1 MNQVTE
7 SEFDTPQGE
16 GQKRRR
22 ELAMVFVLAFI
33 FLVLTAIEFKL
44 FGMSQQLPFA
54 HSIFFLG
61 LVNFNIILF
70 LLLFFLIFRNVV
82 KIFAERQSGLTGK
95 TLKAKL
101 IAAFV
106 TFSFVPTALM
116 FLVSVFYINNSF
128 DKWFSEKMAG
138 VLKSSLEVT
147 NAYYLS
153 AKRKNYHF
161 AEQVASEMRGT
172 TGSDWSKR
180 LPALRKR
187 YSLDAVEYYPSL
199 FGQRIVSVSPD
210 EALPEVPPLSLEL
223 LERGIEDRNEA
234 STIHQ
239 FENGNLVRVIFP
251 VGKNKEAGAVV
262 VSTFIPLSLI
272 AKMDD
277 IASAYEDFRDINPL
291 EGPIKSIYL
300 IILVLM
306 TLTIMLGA
314 TWFGFYLARQL
325 SVPLEELGQAAQRVA
340 NRDYQVVKL
349 TSGSREINEL
359 VLHFNQ
365 MTNTIETSEREV
377 SEANLNLRN
386 TLSRLDEHSRYIE
399 VILSTVS
406 TGVVSLNPE
415 GQITVANRHASKLL
429 ETPPG
434 KLIGKHIATVLDKEY
449 LAVLENMIEQ
459 MKSHKAESIQ
469 REVRIQVRG
478 RTVPLQMT
486 LSFLFDDNHEEIGK
500 VLVFDDLTAV
510 LGAQRAAAW
519 TEVAR
524 RIAHEIKNPL
534 TPIKLSAER
543 LEKKFG
549 AQIQDPA
556 FKESL
561 RVIVYQVDS
570 LKNLVNEFN
579 QFARLPNSMPTTG
592 QLNKTIEESLVL
604 FRNAGKGDFVDFKPD
619 ETLPVF
625 FFDPDQMSRII
636 NNLVDN
642 ALAAVVDRPSPKVVI
657 RTHYDSILKIA
668 RIEVEDNGP
677 GIPAQLRERIFEPYI
692 TTKVNGTGL
701 GLAIVKR
708 MVEDHQGFIR
718 AYSVVEGEDKL
729 TETKFVI
736 ELPVVEALKSE
747 ARNRLNDKKAGE
759 NFS

>member
-1 MNQVTE
+1 MNEVELQ
-7 SEFDTPQGE
+7 QQE

-22 ELAMVFVLAFI
+22 ELGTVLLLAVV
-33 FLVLTAIEFKL
+33 FLVLTAIEYKL

-82 KIFAERQSGLTGK
+82 KIFSERQSGLAGK

-106 TFSFVPTALM
+106 LFSFVPTTLM
-116 FLVSVFYINNSF
+116 FIVSVFYINNSF

-147 NAYYLS
+147 NSYYLS

-161 AEQVASEMRGT
+161 AERVAQDLMNTPSA
-172 TGSDWSKR
+172 DWGKR
-180 LPALRKR
+180 LVDLRKR
-187 YSLDAVEYYPSL
+187 YSLDSVEYYPSL
-199 FGQRIVSVSPD
+199 FGQRVVSVSPD

-223 LERGIEDRNEA
+223 LERGIKDRNEA
-234 STIHQ
+234 SAIHQ
-239 FENGNLVRVIFP
+239 SENGNLVRVIFP
-251 VGKNKEAGAVV
+251 VGGKQARGAVV

-277 IASAYEDFRDINPL
+277 IAKAYEDFRDVNPL

-325 SVPLEELGQAAQRVA
+325 SVPLEELGEAAQRVA
-340 NRDYQVVKL
+340 GRDYAKVEI
-349 TSGSREINEL
+349 TSGSREINQL
-359 VLHFNQ
+359 VRHFNH
-365 MTNTIETSEREV
+365 MTAELETSEREV
-377 SEANLNLRN
+377 REANQSLRQ

-399 VILSTVS
+399 VVLSTVS
-406 TGVVSLNPE
+406 TGVISLDRQ
-415 GQITVANRHASKLL
+415 GQITMVNQHAAKLL
-429 ETPPG
+429 ETPPI
-434 KLIGKHIATVLDKEY
+434 KLVGKHMRDVLDKEY
-449 LAVLENMIEQ
+449 YQILDNMIEQ
-459 MKSHKAESIQ
+459 MKAHKAESIQ
-469 REVRIQVRG
+469 REVRIQIRG
-478 RTVPLQMT
+478 RSIPLQMT
-486 LSFLFDDNHEEIGK
+486 LSFLTDENQTEIGK
-500 VLVFDDLTAV
+500 VLVFDDLTPV

-549 AQIQDPA
+549 HQIQDEA
-556 FKESL
+556 FHECV
-561 RVIVYQVDS
+561 RRIVDQVDS

-579 QFARLPNSMPTTG
+579 QFARLPRSNPVPG
-592 QLNKTIEESLVL
+592 HLNKIISEALVL
-604 FRNAGKGDFVDFKPD
+604 FQGETKPVQFEAD
-619 ETLPVF
+619 ETLPQFV
-625 FFDPDQMSRII
+625 FDPDQMRRII

-642 ALAAVVDRPSPKVVI
+642 ALAAVVDKPDGRVVI
-657 RTHYDSILKIA
+657 RTHYDSVLKIA
-668 RIEVEDNGP
+668 RVEVEDNGP
-677 GIPAQLRERIFEPYI
+677 GIPSHLRERIFEPYV
-692 TTKVNGTGL
+692 TTKTQGTGL

-718 AYSVVEGEDKL
+718 ALSDGRS
-729 TETKFVI
+729 ETKFVI
-736 ELPVVEALKSE
+736 ELPVVENAE
-747 ARNRLNDKKAGE
+747 KANIIRAKERRGE
-759 NFS
+759 NWV

>member
-1 MNQVTE
+1 MAETSE
-7 SEFDTPQGE
+7 SQSINE

-22 ELAMVFVLAFI
+22 ELGTVFFLAVL
-33 FLVLTAIEFKL
+33 FLILTAIEFKL

-82 KIFAERQSGLTGK
+82 KIFSERQSGLTGRS
-95 TLKAKL
+95 LKGKL
-101 IAAFV
+101 TTAFV
-106 TFSFVPTALM
+106 TFSLIPTTLM
-116 FLVSVFYINNSF
+116 FIVSVFYINNSF

-147 NAYYLS
+147 NAFHLS

-161 AEQVASEMRGT
+161 AEKVANELRETPSA
-172 TGSDWSKR
+172 DWGKK
-180 LPALRKR
+180 LGELRKR

-199 FGQRIVSVSPD
+199 FGQRVLSVSP
-210 EALPEVPPLSLEL
+210 EETLPHVPPLSLEL

-239 FENGNLVRVIFP
+239 SESGNMVRVVFP
-251 VGKNKEAGAVV
+251 VGKTKQEGAVV
-262 VSTFIPLSLI
+262 VSTFIPLSLT

-277 IASAYEDFRDINPL
+277 IATAYEDFRDINPL
-291 EGPIKSIYL
+291 EGPVKSIYL

-325 SVPLEELGQAAQRVA
+325 SVPLEQLGEAAQRVA
-340 NRDYQVVKL
+340 GRDYKPVTL
-349 TSGSREINEL
+349 TSGSREINQL
-359 VLHFNQ
+359 VRHFNS
-365 MTNTIETSEREV
+365 MTQDLETFERDV
-377 SEANLNLRN
+377 REANNNLRA
-386 TLSRLDEHSRYIE
+386 TLTRLDEHSRYIE
-399 VILSTVS
+399 VVLSTVS
-406 TGVVSLNPE
+406 TGVISLDPE
-415 GQITVANRHASKLL
+415 GHITMANRHAAKLL
-429 ETPPG
+429 ETPPV
-434 KLIGKHIATVLDKEY
+434 KLVGRHIGEVLEKEY
-449 LAVLENMIEQ
+449 YQILDNMIQQ

-469 REVRIQVRG
+469 REVRVQIRG
-478 RTVPLQMT
+478 RSVPLQMT
-486 LSFLFDDNHEEIGK
+486 LSFLTDENQTEIGK
-500 VLVFDDLTAV
+500 VLVFDDLTPV

-543 LEKKFG
+543 LERKFG
-549 AQIQDPA
+549 EQIKDEA
-556 FKESL
+556 FHECV
-561 RVIVYQVDS
+561 RRIIGQVDS

-579 QFARLPNSMPTTG
+579 QFARLPKSNPIPSN
-592 QLNKTIEESLVL
+592 LNKVISDALVL
-604 FRNAGKGDFVDFKPD
+604 YQNEERKQKIEFYPN
-619 ETLPVF
+619 ETLPTF
-625 FFDPDQMSRII
+625 FFDPDQMQRII

-642 ALAAVVDRPSPKVVI
+642 ALAAVVENTRGRIVI
-657 RTHYDSILKIA
+657 HTHYDNVLKIA

-677 GIPAQLRERIFEPYI
+677 GIPTHLRERIFEPYV
-692 TTKVNGTGL
+692 TTKEHGTGL

-718 AYSVVEGEDKL
+718 AFSDGR
-729 TETKFVI
+729 TQTKFVI
-736 ELPVVEALKSE
+736 ELPVVESPEQAKIVRANKDRE
-747 ARNRLNDKKAGE
+747 GWV
-759 NFS
+759 

>member
-1 MNQVTE
+1 MNETDQAIE
-7 SEFDTPQGE
+7 R
-16 GQKRRR
+16 QKRHK
-22 ELAMVFVLAFI
+22 ELGIIFLLAVL
-33 FLVLTAIEFKL
+33 FLVLTATEFKL
-44 FGMSQQLPFA
+44 FGISQTLPFA

-82 KIFAERQSGLTGK
+82 KIFSERQIGLSGRS
-95 TLKAKL
+95 LKARL

-106 TFSFVPTALM
+106 TFTIVPTTLM

-161 AEQVASEMRGT
+161 AERVAKELNQSK
-172 TGSDWSKR
+172 SVDWPKR
-180 LPALRKR
+180 LTELRSR

-199 FGQRIVSVSPD
+199 FGQRIVSVNPD
-210 EALPEVPPLSLEL
+210 ESLPEVPPLSLEL
-223 LERGIEDRNEA
+223 LERGLKDRNEA

-251 VGKNKEAGAVV
+251 VGQKKQEGAIV

-277 IASAYEDFRDINPL
+277 IASAYEDFRDVNPL
-291 EGPIKSIYL
+291 EYPIKSIYL
-300 IILVLM
+300 VILVLM

-340 NRDYQVVKL
+340 NRDYSPVRL

-359 VLHFNQ
+359 VTHFNQ
-365 MTNTIETSEREV
+365 MTSKLETSEREV
-377 SEANLNLRN
+377 QEANTNLRQ
-386 TLSRLDEHSRYIE
+386 TLSRLDEHTRYIE
-399 VILSTVS
+399 VVLSTVS
-406 TGVVSLNPE
+406 TGVVSLDPE
-415 GQITVANRHASKLL
+415 GHITMVNRHASQLL
-429 ETPPG
+429 ETRPDR
-434 KLIGKHIATVLDKEY
+434 LIGKHIAQVLDPEY
-449 LAVLENMIEQ
+449 YQILQNMIDQ
-459 MKSHKAESIQ
+459 MRSHRADSIQ
-469 REVRIQVRG
+469 REVRLQIRG
-478 RTVPLQMT
+478 RTMPLQMT
-486 LSFLFDDNHEEIGK
+486 LSFLTDEQKREIGK
-500 VLVFDDLTAV
+500 VLVFDDLTPV

-549 AQIQDPA
+549 SQIKDEA
-556 FKESL
+556 FRECIQ
-561 RVIVYQVDS
+561 RIVDQVDS

-579 QFARLPNSMPTTG
+579 HFARLPKSNPVPSN
-592 QLNKTIEESLVL
+592 LNKVIQESLVL
-604 FRNAGKGDFVDFKPD
+604 YQSAENSAKLEFKPD
-619 ETLPVF
+619 EALPIF
-625 FFDPDQMSRII
+625 GFDPDQMRRMI

-642 ALAAVVDRPSPKVVI
+642 ALAAVNDRPDGRVII
-657 RTHYDSILKIA
+657 RTSYDNVLRIA
-668 RIEVEDNGP
+668 RIEIEDNGP
-677 GIPAQLRERIFEPYI
+677 GIPTHLRERIFEPYV
-692 TTKVNGTGL
+692 TTKQQGTGL

-708 MVEDHQGFIR
+708 MVEDHHGFIR
-718 AYSVVEGEDKL
+718 AISDGR
-729 TETKFVI
+729 TETKFVV
-736 ELPVVEALKSE
+736 ELPVVEAPEKNKLLHS
-747 ARNRLNDKKAGE
+747 RGTTGDQYV
-759 NFS
+759 

>member
-1 MNQVTE
+1 MNEEAQVME
-7 SEFDTPQGE
+7 E

-22 ELAMVFVLAFI
+22 ELGMVFLLAVL
-33 FLVLTAIEFKL
+33 FLVLTAIEYKL

-82 KIFAERQSGLTGK
+82 KIFSERQSGLAGK

-106 TFSFVPTALM
+106 TFSFIPTTLM
-116 FLVSVFYINNSF
+116 FIVSVFYINNSF

-147 NAYYLS
+147 NSYYLS

-161 AEQVASEMRGT
+161 AERVATELRGT
-172 TGSDWSKR
+172 HSADWSKR
-180 LPALRKR
+180 LSQLRER

-210 EALPEVPPLSLEL
+210 EASPEVPPLSLEL

-251 VGKNKEAGAVV
+251 VGRNKDEGAVV

-277 IASAYEDFRDINPL
+277 IAAAYEDFRDINPL

-340 NRDYQVVKL
+340 NRDYQPVKL

-359 VLHFNQ
+359 VRHFNQ
-365 MTNTIETSEREV
+365 MTTKLETSEREV
-377 SEANLNLRN
+377 FEANSNLRS
-386 TLSRLDEHSRYIE
+386 TLNRLDERSRYIE
-399 VILSTVS
+399 VVLSTVS
-406 TGVVSLNPE
+406 TGVVSIDPE
-415 GQITVANRHASKLL
+415 GTITMVNRHAAKLL

-434 KLIGKHIATVLDKEY
+434 KLVGKHISQVLDKEHFQI
-449 LAVLENMIEQ
+449 LQNMIQQ

-469 REVRIQVRG
+469 REVRVQIRE
-478 RTVPLQMT
+478 RSVPLQMT
-486 LSFLFDDNHEEIGK
+486 LSFLFDENQAELGK

-543 LEKKFG
+543 LRKKFG
-549 AQIQDPA
+549 QQIKDEA
-556 FKESL
+556 FHESVRL
-561 RVIVYQVDS
+561 IVYQVDS

-579 QFARLPNSMPTTG
+579 QFARLPKSSPTSG
-592 QLNKTIEESLVL
+592 QLNSVISDSLVL
-604 FRNAGKGDFVDFKPD
+604 FRNSGRGEIVEFIPD
-619 ETLPVF
+619 QTLPRF

-642 ALAAVVDRPSPKVVI
+642 ALAAVVERKDPHIVI
-657 RTHYDSILKIA
+657 STHYDSVLKIA
-668 RIEVEDNGP
+668 RIEVKDNGP
-677 GIPAQLRERIFEPYI
+677 GIPPQLRERIFEPYI
-692 TTKVNGTGL
+692 TTKAQGTGL

-718 AYSVVEGEDKL
+718 AYSDGHD
-729 TETKFVI
+729 ETKFVI
-736 ELPVVEALKSE
+736 ELPVVETPAI
-747 ARNRLNDKKAGE
+747 AGGPIPPLSKE
-759 NFS
+759 TGEHQT

>member
-1 MNQVTE
+1 MEE
-7 SEFDTPQGE
+7 SLLTGIERL
-16 GQKRRR
+16 KRQR
-22 ELAMVFVLAFI
+22 ELATVFGLAVL
-33 FLVLTAIEFKL
+33 FLALTAIEYKL

-82 KIFAERQSGLTGK
+82 KIFSESQTGLSGK

-106 TFSFVPTALM
+106 LFAFVPTTLM

-161 AEQVASEMRGT
+161 AERVAKELRT
-172 TGSDWSKR
+172 TDRTEWAKR
-180 LPALRKR
+180 LGDLRAR

-199 FGQRIVSVSPD
+199 FGQRVVSHSPD
-210 EALPEVPPLSLEL
+210 EAMPEIPPLSLEL
-223 LERGIEDRNEA
+223 LERGIEDRNQA

-251 VGKNKEAGAVV
+251 VGSTKAEGAVV

-277 IASAYEDFRDINPL
+277 IAAAYEDFRDVNPL
-291 EGPIKSIYL
+291 EYPIKSIYL

-306 TLTIMLGA
+306 TLTILLGA

-325 SVPLEELGQAAQRVA
+325 SIPLEELGQAAQRVA
-340 NRDYQVVKL
+340 NHDYSPVQAR
-349 TSGSREINEL
+349 SGSVEINEL
-359 VLHFNQ
+359 VTHFNQ
-365 MTNTIETSEREV
+365 MTTNLATSEREV
-377 SEANLNLRN
+377 REANQSLRS
-386 TLSRLDEHSRYIE
+386 TLSRLDEHSRYME
-399 VILSTVS
+399 VVLSTVS
-406 TGVVSLNPE
+406 TGVITLDPE
-415 GQITVANRHASKLL
+415 GHITMVNRHAQKLL
-429 ETPPG
+429 QIKPER
-434 KLIGKHIATVLDKEY
+434 LLGKHIGQVLQKEY
-449 LAVLENMIEQ
+449 FSVLENMIEQ
-459 MKSHKAESIQ
+459 MKAHRAESIQ
-469 REVRIQVRG
+469 REIRIQIRN
-478 RTVPLQMT
+478 RSIPLQMT
-486 LSFLFDDNHEEIGK
+486 LSFLTDENQTEIGK

-549 AQIQDPA
+549 HQIQDPA
-556 FKESL
+556 FHESIL
-561 RVIVYQVDS
+561 RIIKQVDS

-579 QFARLPNSMPTTG
+579 QFARLPKSSPVPGN
-592 QLNKTIEESLVL
+592 LNKTIEDMLGMFL
-604 FRNAGKGDFVDFKPD
+604 PD
-619 ETLPVF
+619 ENTQRLEFISDTELPTF
-625 FFDPDQMSRII
+625 IFDPDQMRRII
-636 NNLVDN
+636 NNLIDN
-642 ALAAVVDRPSPKVVI
+642 AVAAVQGKADGRIVI
-657 RTHYDSILKIA
+657 RTSYDSVLKIA

-677 GIPAQLRERIFEPYI
+677 GIPSHLSERIFEPYM
-692 TTKVNGTGL
+692 TTKEHGTGL

-708 MVEDHQGFIR
+708 MVEDHHGFIR
-718 AYSVVEGEDKL
+718 AFSDGQS
-729 TETKFVI
+729 ETKFVI
-736 ELPVVEALKSE
+736 ELPVVEAAERTGVVRSRE
-747 ARNRLNDKKAGE
+747 AGQNPGE
-759 NFS
+759 NRV

>member
-1 MNQVTE
+1 MDGTDQTLIE
-7 SEFDTPQGE
+7 R
-16 GQKRRR
+16 QKRRK
-22 ELAMVFVLAFI
+22 ELSTVFLLAVL
-33 FLVLTAIEFKL
+33 FLVLTAIEYKL

-82 KIFAERQSGLTGK
+82 KIFSERQTGLAGR

-106 TFSFVPTALM
+106 AFSFIPTTLM

-147 NAYYLS
+147 NSYYLT

-161 AEQVASEMRGT
+161 AERVAEELRHTPSSQWARKLV
-172 TGSDWSKR
+172 D
-180 LPALRKR
+180 LRKR

-199 FGQRIVSVSPD
+199 FGRRVVSVSPD
-210 EALPEVPPLSLEL
+210 ESLPEVPPLSLEL
-223 LERGIEDRNEA
+223 LDRGIEDRNEA

-239 FENGNLVRVIFP
+239 FENGNLVRVISP
-251 VGKNKEAGAVV
+251 VGRSKGDGAVV

-272 AKMDD
+272 TKMDD
-277 IASAYEDFRDINPL
+277 VASAYEDFRDVNPL
-291 EGPIKSIYL
+291 EYPIKSIYL

-340 NRDYQVVKL
+340 EHDYSPVVL
-349 TSGSREINEL
+349 TSGSTEINQL
-359 VLHFNQ
+359 VQHFNQ
-365 MTNTIETSEREV
+365 MTRKIESSEREV
-377 SEANLNLRN
+377 REVNQNLRQ
-386 TLSRLDEHSRYIE
+386 TLARLDEHSRYIE
-399 VILSTVS
+399 VVLSTVS
-406 TGVVSLNPE
+406 TGVISLDPE
-415 GQITVANRHASKLL
+415 GHITMVNRHAAKLL
-429 ETPPG
+429 ESDPERLTG
-434 KLIGKHIATVLDKEY
+434 QHIGKVLDQEY
-449 LAVLENMIEQ
+449 FTILETMIQQ
-459 MKSHKAESIQ
+459 MRLHRAESIQ
-469 REVRIQVRG
+469 REVRVHIGG
-478 RTVPLQMT
+478 RSVPLQMT
-486 LSFLFDDNHEEIGK
+486 LSFLTDENQLEIGK
-500 VLVFDDLTAV
+500 VLVFDDLTPV

-549 AQIQDPA
+549 RQIQDEA
-556 FKESL
+556 FHECV
-561 RVIVYQVDS
+561 RRIVDQVDS

-579 QFARLPNSMPTTG
+579 QFARLPKSQPVPG
-592 QLNKTIEESLVL
+592 DLNRVIVDSLVL
-604 FRNAGKGDFVDFKPD
+604 FREGDRGAGIDFKPD
-619 ETLPVF
+619 PALPLF
-625 FFDPDQMSRII
+625 TFDPDQIQRII

-642 ALAAVVDRPSPKVVI
+642 ALAAVLGQGDGRIVI
-657 RTHYDSILKIA
+657 RTSYDNVLRIA
-668 RIEVEDNGP
+668 RIEVEDNGS
-677 GIPAQLRERIFEPYI
+677 GIPSHLREHIFEPYV
-692 TTKVNGTGL
+692 TTKQQGTGL

-708 MVEDHQGFIR
+708 MVEDHHGFIR
-718 AYSVVEGEDKL
+718 AFSDGRSQ
-729 TETKFVI
+729 TKFVI
-736 ELPVVEALKSE
+736 ELPVVDTVETATIVPV
-747 ARNRLNDKKAGE
+747 RLNSGE
-759 NFS
+759 KYV

>member
-1 MNQVTE
+1 MTNIPE
-7 SEFDTPQGE
+7 ALLE

-22 ELAMVFVLAFI
+22 ELGTVFLLAVL
-33 FLVLTAIEFKL
+33 FLVLTAIEYKL

-82 KIFAERQSGLTGK
+82 KIFSERQTGLAGK
-95 TLKAKL
+95 TLKGKL

-106 TFSFVPTALM
+106 AFSFVPTALM
-116 FLVSVFYINNSF
+116 FLVSTFYINNSF

-161 AEQVASEMRGT
+161 AEQVASEVRNT
-172 TGSDWSKR
+172 KRADWGKK
-180 LPALRKR
+180 LVDLRKR

-199 FGQRIVSVSPD
+199 FGQRLVSVSPD
-210 EALPEVPPLSLEL
+210 EALPEIPPLSLEL

-239 FENGNLVRVIFP
+239 FDNGNLVRVIFP
-251 VGKNKEAGAVV
+251 VGKNKDEGAVV

-272 AKMDD
+272 SKMDD
-277 IASAYEDFRDINPL
+277 IAAAYEDFRDVNPL

-300 IILVLM
+300 IILLLI

-325 SVPLEELGQAAQRVA
+325 SIPLEELGVAAQRVA
-340 NRDYQVVKL
+340 NRDYQPVQL
-349 TSGSREINEL
+349 TSGSREINQL
-359 VLHFNQ
+359 VKHFNK
-365 MTNTIETSEREV
+365 MTQTLETSEREV
-377 SEANLNLRN
+377 REANANLRS
-386 TLSRLDEHSRYIE
+386 TLSRLNEHSQYIE

-406 TGVVSLNPE
+406 TGVISLDPE
-415 GQITVANRHASKLL
+415 GYITVANRHAAKLL
-429 ETPPG
+429 ETPPNKLVG
-434 KLIGKHIATVLDKEY
+434 KSIAQVFEKES
-449 LAVLENMIEQ
+449 AKILENMIEQ
-459 MKSHKAESIQ
+459 MKSHNAESIQ
-469 REVRIQVRG
+469 RELRTQVRG
-478 RTVPLQMT
+478 RSVPLQMT
-486 LSFLFDDNHEEIGK
+486 LSFLHDEDRSEIGK
-500 VLVFDDLTAV
+500 VLVFDDLSP
-510 LGAQRAAAW
+510 LIGAQRAAAW

-549 AQIQDPA
+549 QQITDPA
-556 FKESL
+556 FRECTQ
-561 RVIVYQVDS
+561 RIVDQVDS

-579 QFARLPNSMPTTG
+579 QFARLPTSSPSAGN
-592 QLNKTIEESLVL
+592 LNKVISEGLVL
-604 FRNAGKGDFVDFKPD
+604 FEATGRGEPIEFHPD
-619 ETLPVF
+619 EKLPDF
-625 FFDPDQMSRII
+625 FFDPDQMRRII

-642 ALAAVVDRPSPKVVI
+642 ALAAVVDKEDGRIVI
-657 RTHYDSILKIA
+657 RTHYDKVLKIA

-677 GIPAQLRERIFEPYI
+677 GIPTDLRERIFEPYV
-692 TTKVNGTGL
+692 TTKAQGTGL

-708 MVEDHQGFIR
+708 MVEDHHGFIR
-718 AYSVVEGEDKL
+718 AIIDGGGQ
-729 TETKFVI
+729 TKFVI
-736 ELPVVEALKSE
+736 ELPVVETAEK
-747 ARNRLNDKKAGE
+747 ANIVRAQDKGGE
-759 NFS
+759 NWI

>member
-1 MNQVTE
+1 M
-7 SEFDTPQGE
+7 
-16 GQKRRR
+16 
-22 ELAMVFVLAFI
+22 
-33 FLVLTAIEFKL
+33 
-44 FGMSQQLPFA
+44 
-54 HSIFFLG
+54 
-61 LVNFNIILF
+61 
-70 LLLFFLIFRNVV
+70 IFRNVV
-82 KIFAERQSGLTGK
+82 KIFSERQSGLTGK

-106 TFSFVPTALM
+106 TFSLVPTTLM
-116 FLVSVFYINNSF
+116 FIVSVFYINNSF

-147 NAYYLS
+147 NSYYLS

-161 AEQVASEMRGT
+161 AERVATELRGST
-172 TGSDWSKR
+172 RADWSKR
-180 LPALRKR
+180 LPDLRKR

-199 FGQRIVSVSPD
+199 FGQRVVSVSPD

-251 VGKNKEAGAVV
+251 VGKTKDQGAVV

-277 IASAYEDFRDINPL
+277 IAAAYEDFRDVNPL
-291 EGPIKSIYL
+291 EGPNKSIYL

-325 SVPLEELGQAAQRVA
+325 SIPLEQLGQAAQRVA
-340 NRDYQVVKL
+340 NRDYQEVQVV
-349 TSGSREINEL
+349 SGSREINEL
-359 VLHFNQ
+359 VRHFNQ
-365 MTNTIETSEREV
+365 MTQKIETSEREV
-377 SEANLNLRN
+377 SEANTNLRN

-406 TGVVSLNPE
+406 TGVVSLDPE
-415 GQITVANRHASKLL
+415 GQITVANRHASILL

-434 KLIGKHIATVLDKEY
+434 KLLGKHISQVLDKEY
-449 LAVLENMIEQ
+449 YKVLEGMIEQ
-459 MKSHKAESIQ
+459 MKNHKVESIQ
-469 REVRIQVRG
+469 REITIRVRG
-478 RTVPLQMT
+478 RTMPLQLT
-486 LSFLFDDNHEEIGK
+486 LSFLYDDNQEEIGK

-549 AQIQDPA
+549 AGITDPA
-556 FKESL
+556 FKESV
-561 RVIVYQVDS
+561 RVIVAQVDS

-579 QFARLPNSMPTTG
+579 QFARLPKSVPVPG
-592 QLNKTIEESLVL
+592 QLNDAINESMVL
-604 FRNAGKGDFVDFKPD
+604 FRNSGRADLVEFIPD
-619 ETLPVF
+619 PSLPPF
-625 FFDPDQMSRII
+625 RFDPDQMSRII
-636 NNLVDN
+636 NNLLDN
-642 ALAAVVDRPSPKVVI
+642 ALAAVVDVPGGKVVI
-657 RTHYDSILKIA
+657 RTQYDSVLNIA
-668 RIEVEDNGP
+668 RIEVQDNGP
-677 GIPAQLRERIFEPYI
+677 GIPQNLAERIFEPYV

-718 AYSVVEGEDKL
+718 AISNG
-729 TETKFVI
+729 TGETKFVI
-736 ELPVVEALKSE
+736 ELPSSMPSLRRA
-747 ARNRLNDKKAGE
+747 ADQGRD
-759 NFS
+759 

>member
-1 MNQVTE
+1 MIDVVEQTVE
-7 SEFDTPQGE
+7 R
-16 GQKRRR
+16 QKRRR
-22 ELAMVFVLAFI
+22 ELVTVFFLAVL
-33 FLVLTAIEFKL
+33 FLVLTAIEYKL

-82 KIFAERQSGLTGK
+82 KIFSERQTGLAGGS
-95 TLKAKL
+95 LKAKL

-106 TFSFVPTALM
+106 AFSFVPTTLM
-116 FLVSVFYINNSF
+116 FIVSVFYINNSF

-147 NAYYLS
+147 NAYYMS
-153 AKRKNYHF
+153 AKKKNYHF
-161 AEQVASEMRGT
+161 AERVATELKKTPSR
-172 TGSDWSKR
+172 DWAKR
-180 LPALRKR
+180 LVDLRQR

-199 FGQRIVSVSPD
+199 FGQRVVSVSPD
-210 EALPEVPPLSLEL
+210 EALPIVPPLSLEL
-223 LERGIEDRNEA
+223 LERGIQDRNEA

-251 VGKNKEAGAVV
+251 IGKDKAQGAVV

-272 AKMDD
+272 SKMDD
-277 IASAYEDFRDINPL
+277 IAAAYEDFRDVNPL
-291 EGPIKSIYL
+291 EYPIKSIYL

-340 NRDYQVVKL
+340 GRDYSLVEL

-359 VLHFNQ
+359 VRHFNQ
-365 MTNTIETSEREV
+365 MTLVLETSEREV
-377 SEANLNLRN
+377 REANESLHQTNA
-386 TLSRLDEHSRYIE
+386 RLFEHSRYID
-399 VILSTVS
+399 VLLSTIG
-406 TGVVSLNPE
+406 TGVISVDPE
-415 GQITVANRHASKLL
+415 GHITMVNRHASKLL
-429 ETPPG
+429 ETSPERLVG
-434 KLIGKHIATVLDKEY
+434 QHIGKVLEREY
-449 LAVLENMIEQ
+449 FEILENMIEQ
-459 MKSHKAESIQ
+459 MRTHRAETIQ
-469 REVRIQVRG
+469 REVRIQIRG
-478 RTVPLQMT
+478 RSIPLQMT
-486 LSFLFDDNHEEIGK
+486 LSFLNDEQNTEIGK

-549 AQIQDPA
+549 GQIKDEA
-556 FKESL
+556 FRDSIHRIIE
-561 RVIVYQVDS
+561 QVDS

-579 QFARLPNSMPTTG
+579 QFARLPKTNPVSAD
-592 QLNKTIEESLVL
+592 LNKVIGDSLVL
-604 FRNAGKGDFVDFKPD
+604 FQTEERVRLLTFAAD
-619 ETLPVF
+619 ETLPKF
-625 FFDPDQMSRII
+625 YFDPDQLRRIV
-636 NNLVDN
+636 NNLIDN
-642 ALAAVVDRPSPKVVI
+642 ALAAVDVTQAEARIVI
-657 RTHYDSILKIA
+657 RTFYDPVLQIA

-677 GIPAQLRERIFEPYI
+677 GISPDLRERIFEPYV
-692 TTKVNGTGL
+692 TTKPHGTGL
-701 GLAIVKR
+701 GLALVKR
-708 MVEDHQGFIR
+708 MVEDHHGFIR
-718 AYSVVEGEDKL
+718 AFSDGRSQ
-729 TETKFVI
+729 TRFVI
-736 ELPVVEALKSE
+736 ELPVVESSENPNLVRQRMKS
-747 ARNRLNDKKAGE
+747 GE
-759 NFS
+759 KNV

>member
-1 MNQVTE
+1 MDVNEQLDE
-7 SEFDTPQGE
+7 R
-16 GQKRRR
+16 QKRRK
-22 ELAMVFVLAFI
+22 ELGIVFLLALL
-33 FLVLTAIEFKL
+33 FLVLTTIEFKL
-44 FGMSQQLPFA
+44 FGISQTLPFA

-82 KIFAERQSGLTGK
+82 KIFSEQETGLTGR
-95 TLKAKL
+95 TLKGRL
-101 IAAFV
+101 VAAFV
-106 TFSFVPTALM
+106 TFSLVPTTLM

-161 AEQVASEMRGT
+161 AERVAKELRNVPHKE
-172 TGSDWSKR
+172 WPKR
-180 LPALRKR
+180 LTELRAR
-187 YSLDAVEYYPSL
+187 YSLDSVEYYPSL
-199 FGQRIVSVSPD
+199 FGKRVISFSPD
-210 EALPEVPPLSLEL
+210 DAVPEIPELSLEL
-223 LERGIEDRNEA
+223 LERGIKDRNEA

-239 FENGNLVRVIFP
+239 FANGNLVRVIFP
-251 VGKNKEAGAVV
+251 IGDNKHEGAVV

-277 IASAYEDFRDINPL
+277 IAAAYEDFRDVNPL
-291 EGPIKSIYL
+291 EYPIKSIYL

-340 NRDYQVVKL
+340 THDYSPVQIR
-349 TSGSREINEL
+349 SGSREINEL
-359 VLHFNQ
+359 VTHFNQ
-365 MTNTIETSEREV
+365 MTSKLESSEREV
-377 SEANLNLRN
+377 REANENLKL

-399 VILSTVS
+399 VVLSTVS
-406 TGVVSLNPE
+406 TGVVSLDPE
-415 GQITVANRHASKLL
+415 GKITMVNRHASKLL
-429 ETPPG
+429 ETRPERIVG
-434 KLIGKHIATVLDKEY
+434 KQIGQ
-449 LAVLENMIEQ
+449 VLEPEYYQILQNMIEQ
-459 MKSHKAESIQ
+459 MRAHRAESIQ
-469 REVRIQVRG
+469 REVRFQIRG
-478 RTVPLQMT
+478 RTIPLQMT
-486 LSFLFDDNHEEIGK
+486 LSFLTDENQTEIGK
-500 VLVFDDLTAV
+500 VLVFDDLTPV

-549 AQIQDPA
+549 GQIKDEA
-556 FKESL
+556 FHECV
-561 RVIVYQVDS
+561 RRIVDQVES

-579 QFARLPNSMPTTG
+579 QFARLPKSNPVPAN
-592 QLNKTIEESLVL
+592 LNKVVHEGLVL
-604 FRNAGKGDFVDFKPD
+604 FQGSANSARLEFQPD
-619 ETLPVF
+619 ETLPIF
-625 FFDPDQMSRII
+625 TFDPDQMGRII

-642 ALAAVVDRPSPKVVI
+642 ALSAVTDRVDGRVFI
-657 RTHYDSILKIA
+657 RTGYDSVLKIA
-668 RIEVEDNGP
+668 RIEIEDNGP
-677 GIPAQLRERIFEPYI
+677 GIPTHLRERIFEPYV
-692 TTKVNGTGL
+692 TTKEHGTGL

-708 MVEDHQGFIR
+708 MVEDHHGFIR
-718 AYSVVEGEDKL
+718 AFSDGESQ
-729 TETKFVI
+729 TKIVI
-736 ELPVVEALKSE
+736 ELPVVEASE
-747 ARNRLNDKKAGE
+747 RSDIVRPAGGGKGDRYV
-759 NFS
+759 

>member
-1 MNQVTE
+1 MNE
-7 SEFDTPQGE
+7 TPEVLIE
-16 GQKRRR
+16 GRKRRR
-22 ELAMVFVLAFI
+22 ELGTVFFLAVL

-82 KIFAERQSGLTGK
+82 KIFSERQSGLTGK

-106 TFSFVPTALM
+106 AFSFVPTALM
-116 FLVSVFYINNSF
+116 FIVSVFYINNSF

-161 AEQVASEMRGT
+161 AERVAQEVRDT
-172 TGSDWSKR
+172 KRPDWNKK
-180 LPALRKR
+180 LVDLRKR
-187 YSLDAVEYYPSL
+187 YALDAVEYYPSL
-199 FGQRIVSVSPD
+199 FGQRVVSVSPD
-210 EALPEVPPLSLEL
+210 EALPEIPPLSLEL

-251 VGKNKEAGAVV
+251 VGSTKLEGAVV

-277 IASAYEDFRDINPL
+277 IAAAYEDFRDVNPL

-300 IILVLM
+300 IILLLI

-325 SVPLEELGQAAQRVA
+325 SVPLEELGEAAQRVA
-340 NRDYQVVKL
+340 NRDYQRVTL
-349 TSGSREINEL
+349 TSGSREINQL
-359 VLHFNQ
+359 VTHFNQ
-365 MTNTIETSEREV
+365 MTQTLETSEREV
-377 SEANLNLRN
+377 REANTNLRS
-386 TLSRLDEHSRYIE
+386 TLTRLDDHSRYIE
-399 VILSTVS
+399 VVLSTVS
-406 TGVVSLNPE
+406 TGVISLDPE
-415 GQITVANRHASKLL
+415 GYITVANRHAAKLL
-429 ETPPG
+429 ETPPA
-434 KLIGKHIATVLDKEY
+434 KLIGKHIGQVFEKEY
-449 LAVLENMIEQ
+449 AQILENMIQQ

-469 REVRIQVRG
+469 REVRIQIRG
-478 RTVPLQMT
+478 RSVPLQMT
-486 LSFLFDDNHEEIGK
+486 LSFLNDENHTEIGK
-500 VLVFDDLTAV
+500 VLVFDDLSP
-510 LGAQRAAAW
+510 LIGAQRAAAW

-549 AQIQDPA
+549 NQITDPA
-556 FKESL
+556 FRECTQ
-561 RVIVYQVDS
+561 RIVDQVES

-579 QFARLPNSMPTTG
+579 QFARLPTSSPEASN
-592 QLNKTIEESLVL
+592 LNKVISETLVL
-604 FRNAGKGDFVDFKPD
+604 FQSGGRGESFDFKPD
-619 ETLPVF
+619 TTLPSF
-625 FFDPDQMSRII
+625 FFDPDQMRRII
-636 NNLVDN
+636 NNLIDN
-642 ALAAVVDRPSPKVVI
+642 ALAAVVDKSDGRIVI
-657 RTHYDSILKIA
+657 RTHYDNVLKIA

-677 GIPAQLRERIFEPYI
+677 GIPNDLRERIFEPYV
-692 TTKVNGTGL
+692 TTKPHGTGL

-708 MVEDHQGFIR
+708 MVEDHHGFIR
-718 AYSVVEGEDKL
+718 ALSDGQS
-729 TETKFVI
+729 ETRFVI
-736 ELPVVEALKSE
+736 ELPVVETAEKANIVRAS
-747 ARNRLNDKKAGE
+747 DKGGE
-759 NFS
+759 NWA

>member
-1 MNQVTE
+1 MSSSAENDFETG
-7 SEFDTPQGE
+7 PLE

-22 ELAMVFVLAFI
+22 ELGLVFFLAVI
-33 FLVLTAIEFKL
+33 FLVLTAIEYKL

-116 FLVSVFYINNSF
+116 FIVSVFYINNSF

-161 AEQVASEMRGT
+161 AERVASELRGT
-172 TGSDWSKR
+172 ESADWSRR
-180 LPALRKR
+180 LPDLRKR

-251 VGKNKEAGAVV
+251 VGKSKDEGAVV

-277 IASAYEDFRDINPL
+277 IAAAYEDFRDINPL

-340 NRDYQVVKL
+340 NRDYRVVKL

-365 MTNTIETSEREV
+365 MTHTIETSEREV
-377 SEANLNLRN
+377 FEANSNLRN
-386 TLSRLDEHSRYIE
+386 TLNRLDEHTRYIE

-406 TGVVSLNPE
+406 TGVVSLDPN
-415 GQITVANRHASKLL
+415 GLITVANRHASKLL

-434 KLIGKHIATVLDKEY
+434 KLLGKHIGQVLEKEY
-449 LAVLENMIEQ
+449 FQILENMIEQ
-459 MKSHKAESIQ
+459 MKSHKVESIQ

-478 RTVPLQMT
+478 RSIPLQMT
-486 LSFLFDDNHEEIGK
+486 LSFLYDDNREEIGK

-549 AQIQDPA
+549 NDIKDPA
-556 FKESL
+556 FRESL
-561 RVIVYQVDS
+561 RVIVNQVDS

-579 QFARLPNSMPTTG
+579 QFARLPKSVPVPG
-592 QLNKTIEESLVL
+592 QLNQTIKESLVL
-604 FRNAGKGDFVDFKPD
+604 FRNAGRGEIVEFKPD
-619 ETLPVF
+619 ESLPVF

-642 ALAAVVDRPSPKVVI
+642 ALAAVVDRPEPKVVI
-657 RTHYDSILKIA
+657 QTHYDSVLKIA

-718 AYSVVEGEDKL
+718 AFSDTEKG
-729 TETKFVI
+729 ETKFMI
-736 ELPVVEALKSE
+736 ELPVVETLK
-747 ARNRLNDKKAGE
+747 GE
-759 NFS
+759 SRSRVVRSSNQEDGERYS

>member
-1 MNQVTE
+1 MNEVELQ
-7 SEFDTPQGE
+7 QQE

-22 ELAMVFVLAFI
+22 ELGTVLLLAVV
-33 FLVLTAIEFKL
+33 FLVLTAIEYKL

-82 KIFAERQSGLTGK
+82 KIFSERQSGLAGK

-106 TFSFVPTALM
+106 LFSFVPTTLM
-116 FLVSVFYINNSF
+116 FIVSVFYINNSF

-147 NAYYLS
+147 NSYYLS

-161 AEQVASEMRGT
+161 AERVAQDLMNTPSA
-172 TGSDWSKR
+172 DWGKR
-180 LPALRKR
+180 LVDLRKR
-187 YSLDAVEYYPSL
+187 YSLDSVEYYPSL
-199 FGQRIVSVSPD
+199 FGQRVVSVSPD

-223 LERGIEDRNEA
+223 LERGIKDRNEA
-234 STIHQ
+234 SAIHQ
-239 FENGNLVRVIFP
+239 SENGNLVRVIFP
-251 VGKNKEAGAVV
+251 VGGKQARGAVV

-277 IASAYEDFRDINPL
+277 IAKAYEDFRDVNPL

-325 SVPLEELGQAAQRVA
+325 SVPLEELGEAAQRVA
-340 NRDYQVVKL
+340 GRDYAKVEI
-349 TSGSREINEL
+349 TSGSREINQL
-359 VLHFNQ
+359 VRHFNH
-365 MTNTIETSEREV
+365 MTAELETSEREV
-377 SEANLNLRN
+377 REANQSLRQ

-399 VILSTVS
+399 VVLSTVS
-406 TGVVSLNPE
+406 TGVISLDRQ
-415 GQITVANRHASKLL
+415 GQITMVNQHAAKLL
-429 ETPPG
+429 ETPPI
-434 KLIGKHIATVLDKEY
+434 KLVGKHMRDVLDKEY
-449 LAVLENMIEQ
+449 YQILDNMIEQ
-459 MKSHKAESIQ
+459 MKAHKAESIQ
-469 REVRIQVRG
+469 REVRIQIRG
-478 RTVPLQMT
+478 RSIPLQMT
-486 LSFLFDDNHEEIGK
+486 LSFLTDENQTEIGK
-500 VLVFDDLTAV
+500 VLVFDDLTPV

-549 AQIQDPA
+549 HQIQDEA
-556 FKESL
+556 FHECV
-561 RVIVYQVDS
+561 RRIVDQVDS

-579 QFARLPNSMPTTG
+579 QFARLPRSNPVPG
-592 QLNKTIEESLVL
+592 HLNKIISEALVL
-604 FRNAGKGDFVDFKPD
+604 FQGETKPVQFEAD
-619 ETLPVF
+619 ETLPQFV
-625 FFDPDQMSRII
+625 FDPDQMRRII

-642 ALAAVVDRPSPKVVI
+642 ALAAVVDKPDGRVVI
-657 RTHYDSILKIA
+657 RTHYDSVLKIA
-668 RIEVEDNGP
+668 RVEVEDN
-677 GIPAQLRERIFEPYI
+677 
-692 TTKVNGTGL
+692 
-701 GLAIVKR
+701 
-708 MVEDHQGFIR
+708 
-718 AYSVVEGEDKL
+718 
-729 TETKFVI
+729 
-736 ELPVVEALKSE
+736 
-747 ARNRLNDKKAGE
+747 
-759 NFS
+759 

>member
-1 MNQVTE
+1 MDVTDQQIE
-7 SEFDTPQGE
+7 R
-16 GQKRRR
+16 QKRRR
-22 ELAMVFVLAFI
+22 ELSTVLLLAVV
-33 FLVLTAIEFKL
+33 FLVLTAIEYKL
-44 FGMSQQLPFA
+44 FGMSQQLGFKT
-54 HSIFFLG
+54 SIFFLG

-70 LLLFFLIFRNVV
+70 LLMFFLIFRNVV
-82 KIFAERQSGLTGK
+82 KIFAERQTGLAGG

-106 TFSFVPTALM
+106 SFSIIPTALM

-161 AEQVASEMRGT
+161 AERVATELKQTPSN
-172 TGSDWSKR
+172 DWGRR
-180 LPALRKR
+180 LVDLRKR

-199 FGQRIVSVSPD
+199 FGQRVVSVSPD
-210 EALPEVPPLSLEL
+210 ESLPEVPPLSLEL

-251 VGKNKEAGAVV
+251 VGKTKQEGAVV

-277 IASAYEDFRDINPL
+277 IASAYEDFRDVNPL
-291 EGPIKSIYL
+291 EYPIKSIYL

-325 SVPLEELGQAAQRVA
+325 SVPLEELGEAAQRVA
-340 NRDYQVVKL
+340 GRDYSPVVL

-359 VLHFNQ
+359 VSHFNKMAQ
-365 MTNTIETSEREV
+365 VLETSEREV
-377 SEANLNLRN
+377 SEANTNLRQ
-386 TLSRLDEHSRYIE
+386 TLARLNEHSRYIE
-399 VILSTVS
+399 VVLSTVS
-406 TGVVSLNPE
+406 TGVVSVDPE
-415 GQITVANRHASKLL
+415 GHITMVNRHAAKLL
-429 ETPPG
+429 QTRPER
-434 KLIGKHIATVLDKEY
+434 LVGKHIAKVLEPEY
-449 LAVLENMIEQ
+449 YEILENMIQQ
-459 MKSHKAESIQ
+459 MRAHQAESIQ
-469 REVRIQVRG
+469 REVRLAIRG
-478 RTVPLQMT
+478 RSIPLQMT
-486 LSFLFDDNHEEIGK
+486 LSFLTDENQTEIGK
-500 VLVFDDLTAV
+500 VVVFDDLTPV

-549 AQIQDPA
+549 AQIQDEA
-556 FKESL
+556 FRECIQ
-561 RVIVYQVDS
+561 RIIDQVDS

-579 QFARLPNSMPTTG
+579 QFARLPKSNPVSG
-592 QLNKTIEESLVL
+592 NLNKVISEGLVL
-604 FRNAGKGDFVDFKPD
+604 FQNDERGSQVQFQPD
-619 ETLPVF
+619 EAMPNFT
-625 FFDPDQMSRII
+625 FDPDQMRRII

-642 ALAAVVDRPSPKVVI
+642 ALSAIAGRADGLIKV
-657 RTHYDSILKIA
+657 RSTYDGVLRIA
-668 RIEVEDNGP
+668 RIEIEDNGP
-677 GIPAQLRERIFEPYI
+677 GIPATLRERIFEPYV
-692 TTKVNGTGL
+692 TTKEHGTGL
-701 GLAIVKR
+701 GLALVKR
-708 MVEDHQGFIR
+708 MVEDHHGFIR
-718 AYSVVEGEDKL
+718 AFSDGR
-729 TETKFVI
+729 TQTRIVI
-736 ELPVVEALKSE
+736 ELPVVESMQTPKIVRTRDSGGD
-747 ARNRLNDKKAGE
+747 NYV
-759 NFS
+759 